1 MSNPYD
7 EMHLYASNNYMNG
20 GYVDYTSSI
29 TPKLN
34 KPPPQSI
41 GNKYPQYVQDV
52 YSYLDKQVM
61 GGSGDNDAKMI
72 PPPPV
77 SGRNNNS
84 TIIADLTKKLDD
96 FQQRN
101 MYFMFFIVV
110 LIFYIIFK
118 PDGLGYSGGHMGH
131 PGGYMGGGYMPMLA
145 QPVYTM
151 PMMQP
156 MAPMMAQPQPM
167 QK

>member
-1 MSNPYD
+1 
-7 EMHLYASNNYMNG
+7 MHLYASNNYMNG

-34 KPPPQSI
+34 KPPPQSS
-41 GNKYPQYVQDV
+41 GGKYPQYVQDV

-61 GGSGDNDAKMI
+61 GGGDNDAKMI

-84 TIIADLTKKLDD
+84 TIIADLTKKLED

-118 PDGLGYSGGHMGH
+118 PDGLGHYGNPPGYYGGHMPH
-131 PGGYMGGGYMPMLA
+131 IMMPA

-151 PMMQP
+151 PVMQP
-156 MAPMMAQPQPM
+156 MMTAQPMMPIPQPT